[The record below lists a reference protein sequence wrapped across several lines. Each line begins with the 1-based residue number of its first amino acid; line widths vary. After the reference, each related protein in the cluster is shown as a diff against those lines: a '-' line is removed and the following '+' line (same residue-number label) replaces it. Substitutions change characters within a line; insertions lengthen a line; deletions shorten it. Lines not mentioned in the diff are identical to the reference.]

1 MLLQHMLLSHHGKP
15 DYGAAV
21 APQTAEAVLL
31 SMIDDLDAKMELIR
45 ETLEGQQP
53 GMTDSVWAL
62 GNRLYQHD

>member
-1 MLLQHMLLSHHGKP
+1 MLLQHMLISHHGKP
-15 DYGAAV
+15 EYGAAV

-45 ETLEGQQP
+45 ETLEGQHH